1 MKLNFFSYEDK
12 APPVT
17 FKRFILFPHP
27 FSCANNYNIIHS
39 IAMKKIRHLHR
50 FLCSPQHIHYVSN
63 KHFFFFFPQLLEFL
77 NNFFKH
83 SGEVLTKLWMML
95 SWIVCVTKKH
105 LTPQHTFPPR
115 QCGKSK
121 ENFNSTAPKDNH
133 RTQAWQVRSH
143 QHPDKI
149 KHSQLRSYPDISVKV
164 TRILTGVPWDSF
176 SKRHHIL

>member
-1 MKLNFFSYEDK
+1 MKLNFFYYEDK

-39 IAMKKIRHLHR
+39 IAMKKSVIYTT
-50 FLCSPQHIHYVSN
+50 FYVLLNTSIMFQIN
-63 KHFFFFFPQLLEFL
+63 IFFFPQLLEFL

-83 SGEVLTKLWMML
+83 SREVLTKLWMML

-133 RTQAWQVRSH
+133 RTQAWQVQSH
-143 QHPDKI
+143 RHPDKI

-176 SKRHHIL
+176 SKHHHIL